1 MTLER
6 ILILDDELI
15 IRKALEEQLR
25 RKRFSVCS
33 VSTLKEAEAHLLKD
47 EFDLLFLDVH
57 LPDGNGTELL
67 DRISTMPNPPL
78 VAMITGNGTV
88 ESAVNCMRAGAFDYI
103 IKPFSSSQIDVLI
116 KKAQDYRQIVKVNQ
130 FFTQEQT
137 EGAELIGQSQPIE
150 QLRKL
155 LSKVA
160 PTEATVLINGENGT
174 GKELVASSLHKLSS
188 RRNAPFIKV
197 NCAAI
202 SETLIESEFFG
213 HEKGA
218 YTGASQRREGRF
230 ELADGGTILLD
241 EVSEISPKLQA
252 KLLRVL
258 QEREFERVG
267 GNKTIKVDVRVIA
280 TTNRNLIN
288 CVERGDFRQDLYY
301 RLNVFPVFVAP
312 LRERKSDVML
322 LAKTFAQKFAR
333 KHGIKVKGF
342 ESDAVRS
349 LETHPW
355 PGNVREL
362 QNTIER
368 SVILTEDGC
377 KIAASCLGLMPMMA
391 SVGTSV
397 AGGSVGAVPEP
408 IPPVYAEVG
417 GDSGFSA
424 PSYPESEPEGNSYES
439 YVSSD
444 GPQPLEEIEK
454 KHILATLES
463 TEGNRTKAA
472 KLLGISIRTLRN
484 KLTLY
489 RKDGEYIPGED

>member
-6 ILILDDELI
+6 ILILDDEMI

-33 VSTLKEAEAHLLKD
+33 VSTLKEAEGHLLKD
-47 EFDLLFLDVH
+47 HFDLVFLDVH
-57 LPDGNGTELL
+57 LPDGNGTDLL
-67 DRISTMPNPPL
+67 ERIANMTNRPL
-78 VAMITGNGTV
+78 VAMITGYGTV
-88 ESAVNCMRAGAFDYI
+88 ESAVQCMQAGAFDYI

-116 KKAQDYRQIVKVNQ
+116 KKAQDYQQIVKVNQ
-130 FFTQEQT
+130 FFTEEQT
-137 EGAELIGQSQPIE
+137 KGAELIGQSVPIG

-155 LSKVA
+155 LAKVA

-174 GKELVASSLHKLSS
+174 GKELVASSLHNLSARS
-188 RRNAPFIKV
+188 SAPFIKV

-241 EVSEISPKLQA
+241 EISEISPKVQA

-267 GNKTIKVDVRVIA
+267 GNKTIKVDVRVIV
-280 TTNRNLIN
+280 TTNRDLVK

-301 RLNVFPVFVAP
+301 RLNVFPLLVAP
-312 LRERKSDVML
+312 LRERKGDVML

-342 ESDAVRS
+342 ENGAERS
-349 LETHPW
+349 LENHGW

-368 SVILTEDGC
+368 AVILTDDGQ
-377 KIAASCLGLMPMMA
+377 KLSAECLGLMPMMA
-391 SVGTSV
+391 KVESPSI
-397 AGGSVGAVPEP
+397 AQP
-408 IPPVYAEVG
+408 IPRPEPVYAG
-417 GDSGFSA
+417 GGEEAAVDSYGRDGFSVSSSA
-424 PSYPESEPEGNSYES
+424 SSYES
-439 YVSSD
+439 YVDSEI
-444 GPQPLEEIEK
+444 PVPLDEIEK
-454 KHILATLES
+454 KHILATLEM
-463 TEGNRTKAA
+463 TDGNRTQASKH
-472 KLLGISIRTLRN
+472 LGISIRTLRN
-484 KLTLY
+484 KLSLY
-489 RKDGEYIPGED
+489 RKAGEFIAGEE